1 MKPYLYAENIQF
13 KVKERTEPIIVETTL
28 NIAKEEFVVILGH
41 NGSGKSTL
49 AKILAG
55 YLKPT
60 SGKVC
65 LDQVRIDKIPK
76 GQKASTL
83 VTLTQKA
90 EERLFT
96 ELTLEENIILW
107 ESRFSSN
114 ERLTSSEL
122 LELTGSPKRF
132 LPLLA
137 QPLGKF
143 SGGEKQIILLA
154 LSIAHPPKILFLDE
168 HTANLDPKASL
179 EVMKKTAEI
188 IEKHKITSVM
198 ITHNLEDAVN
208 YGERLIVLDSGKV
221 VLDYL
226 KPPGFSLKELKEIL
240 N

>member
-1 MKPYLYAENIQF
+1 MKSYLYAEKIQF
-13 KVKERTEPIIVETTL
+13 KVKERSEPIIAETTL
-28 NIAKEEFVVILGH
+28 NIAKEEFVVVLGS

-60 SGKVC
+60 SGKVF
-65 LDQVRIDKIPK
+65 LDQIRIDKIPK
-76 GQKASTL
+76 AQKARTL

-96 ELTLEENIILW
+96 ELTLKENITLW
-107 ESRFSSN
+107 ESRFPSN
-114 ERLTSSEL
+114 ERLTSSEV

-132 LPLLA
+132 LPLLL
-137 QPLGKF
+137 QSLSKF

-168 HTANLDPKASL
+168 HTANLDPKASHA
-179 EVMKKTAEI
+179 VMKKTAEI

-208 YGERLIVLDSGKV
+208 YGKRIIFLDSGKV

-226 KPPGFSLKELKEIL
+226 KPPGFSLKKLKEIL
-240 N
+240 

>member
-1 MKPYLYAENIQF
+1 MKPYLYTEKIQF
-13 KVKERTEPIIVETTL
+13 KVKERSEPIIAET
-28 NIAKEEFVVILGH
+28 
-41 NGSGKSTL
+41 TL

-60 SGKVC
+60 NGKVF

-76 GQKASTL
+76 RQKASTL
-83 VTLTQKA
+83 VTLTQKG

-107 ESRFSSN
+107 ESRFPSN
-114 ERLTSSEL
+114 ERLTSSEV
-122 LELTGSPKRF
+122 LELTGSPEQF
-132 LPLLA
+132 LSLLS

-154 LSIAHPPKILFLDE
+154 LSIAHPPKMLFLDE

-179 EVMKKTAEI
+179 EVMKRTAEI

-198 ITHNLEDAVN
+198 IKHNLEDAVN
-208 YGERLIVLDSGKV
+208 YGKRLIVLDSDKV
-221 VLDYL
+221 VL
-226 KPPGFSLKELKEIL
+226 ELPKTTEFFFKRT
-240 N
+240 